1 MAQAAPET
9 ASEER
14 AMKTPFNRNTLIAA
28 FAAVSIVGLTG
39 LTLDRGHAGD
49 LPKGVIEIGA
59 LQTLDVGGTLY
70 TQLPAVE
77 VVGSREVQLADVA
90 IDAESQG

>member
-1 MAQAAPET
+1 
-9 ASEER
+9 
-14 AMKTPFNRNTLIAA
+14 MKTLFHRNTLIAA

-39 LTLDRGHAGD
+39 LTLDRGHTGD

-59 LQTLDVGGTLY
+59 LQTLDVGGTVY
-70 TQLPAVE
+70 AQLPAVE

-90 IDAESQG
+90 IHAEPQG